1 MEMKTLPRLLVALSM
16 AASLS
21 LSGCGGGGSGTRPDG
36 NPGMTG
42 DPGDTGTGMTGD
54 PDTLTIGPGFFP
66 SSSAPVYASDTA
78 RLGEKATE
86 WFPPLTSVV
95 ERVYGGGTT
104 RPGPEPADS
113 FAIRGDGN
121 RGFELRLPDD
131 GEETIIP
138 VPVHAVEDGWIEY
151 RATSPDGDA
160 GVSLSTYGTLR
171 DENDGTQ
178 GQRHYRY
185 LHVLGGQFWETGE
198 PDERIRFMFGLRT
211 PADGVPVGTATYE
224 GHMSAH
230 SWSASDSS
238 FDARQRVYGD
248 LDLVADF
255 DAASLTGRID
265 GIRGTMP
272 GAASSTRVSWPD
284 TGLDIGN
291 GKIVNGQ
298 FTATL
303 TGYDTG
309 DGTTPQSSLDGFAGD
324 LVGEFYGPS
333 GEEVG
338 GVLTAV
344 REAAGTADGRVLQ
357 GHVVGRKA
365 FVASDTA
372 PLSAGVIRHD
382 YSGSS
387 PRTALQDADDSMT
400 ALALDANGDYRLTY
414 RLDGETRSVT
424 MTSDDWNTDWRA
436 YVKREGRSETWF
448 WPQYSGAAYMNV
460 VGWSGVT
467 YPDDAS
473 TDADTA
479 SYGHAVFGDRTAAG
493 QMPGSGTATYSGRTE
508 AHAWQP
514 SPGQGRAASS
524 NATRYRAD
532 LSLTANF
539 GQGTVGG
546 RATGVERRAPG
557 ESDYT
562 SVSGTLTF
570 GSGRITGNTLTATV
584 EGLGYSGSMEG
595 AFYGPGA
602 VEVGGVMQATHTDGR
617 LLHGWLAGEKD

>member
-1 MEMKTLPRLLVALSM
+1 
-16 AASLS
+16 
-21 LSGCGGGGSGTRPDG
+21 
-36 NPGMTG
+36 MTG
-42 DPGDTGTGMTGD
+42 DT
-54 PDTLTIGPGFFP
+54 DTLTIGPGFRP
-66 SSSAPVYASDTA
+66 SSSAPVYASDTT

-86 WFPPLTSVV
+86 WFPPLTAVV
-95 ERVYGGGTT
+95 YRADSGTT
-104 RPGPEPADS
+104 RAEAEPAVP
-113 FAIRGDGN
+113 FAIRSDGN
-121 RGFELRLPDD
+121 RGFEVLITDYND
-131 GEETIIP
+131 GEEMIIP
-138 VPVHAVEDGWIEY
+138 IPVHAVEDGWIEY
-151 RATSPDGDA
+151 ETTNDENTSRL
-160 GVSLSTYGTLR
+160 SLWTHETLR
-171 DENDGTQ
+171 DGNDGTQ
-178 GQRHYRY
+178 GLRDYRY
-185 LHVLGGQFWETGE
+185 LQVLGGQLLEPGE
-198 PDERIRFMFGLRT
+198 PDRTYTALMFGLRT
-211 PADGVPVGTATYE
+211 PADGLPDGTATYE

-238 FDARQRVYGD
+238 LSERQRVYGD

-284 TGLDIGN
+284 TGLAIGD

-309 DGTTPQSSLDGFAGD
+309 NGTTPQSSLDGFAGD

-344 REAAGTADGRVLQ
+344 REAAGTADGRVLT

-365 FVASDTA
+365 LVASDTA
-372 PLSAGVIRHD
+372 LLSAGVIRHD

-387 PRTALQDADDSMT
+387 PRTALQDANDSMT
-400 ALALDANGDYRLTY
+400 ALARDANGDYRLTY

-424 MTSDDWNTDWRA
+424 MTADDWNTDWRA

-460 VGWSGVT
+460 VGWSGGT

-473 TDADTA
+473 NDLDTT

-546 RATGVERRAPG
+546 RATGLERRAPG

-570 GSGRITGNTLTATV
+570 GSGRIAGNTLTTTV
-584 EGLGYSGSMEG
+584 EGLSYSGSMEG

>member
-1 MEMKTLPRLLVALSM
+1 MKVKTLPLFVALSM
-16 AASLS
+16 ATTLS
-21 LSGCGGGGSGTRPDG
+21 LSGCGGGSASTKPDG
-36 NPGMTG
+36 GTGSGMTG
-42 DPGDTGTGMTGD
+42 GTGGTGSGMIGDT
-54 PDTLTIGPGFFP
+54 DTLTIGPGFRP
-66 SSSAPVYASDTA
+66 SSSAPVYASDTT

-104 RPGPEPADS
+104 LPEAEQAGP
-113 FAIRGDGN
+113 FAIRADGN
-121 RGFELRLPDD
+121 RGFEVRFPDD
-131 GEETIIP
+131 FTIPLP
-138 VPVHAVEDGWIEY
+138 VSAVQDGWIEY
-151 RATSPDGDA
+151 RTPGDDGEWLEIWT
-160 GVSLSTYGTLR
+160 GTTLR
-171 DENDGTQ
+171 DENDGTR
-178 GQRHYRY
+178 GLRDYRY
-185 LHVLGGQFWETGE
+185 LHVFGGGAGTPNE
-198 PDERIRFMFGLRT
+198 PTERYRMVFGLRT
-211 PADGVPVGTATYE
+211 PAGGLPTGTATYE
-224 GHMSAH
+224 GSMSAQ

-238 FDARQRVYGD
+238 TSERQRVYGD

-265 GIRGTMP
+265 GVQGTMP
-272 GAASSTRVSWPD
+272 GAASSTRASWPD
-284 TGLDIGN
+284 TGLDIGD

-309 DGTTPQSSLDGFAGD
+309 DGTPPQSSLDGFAGD

-333 GEEVG
+333 GEELG

-344 REAAGTADGRVLQ
+344 REAAGTTDGRVLE
-357 GHVVGRKA
+357 GHVLGRKPL
-365 FVASDTA
+365 VASDTA
-372 PLSAGVIRHD
+372 PLAAGVIRHD

-400 ALALDANGDYRLTY
+400 ALARDANGDYRLTY

-424 MTSDDWNTDWRA
+424 MTADDWNTDWRA

-448 WPQYSGAAYMNV
+448 WPQYSNAVYMNV

-473 TDADTA
+473 TDADTT

-546 RATGVERRAPG
+546 QATGLERRAPG

-570 GSGRITGNTLTATV
+570 GSGRIAGNTLTTTV
-584 EGLGYSGSMEG
+584 EGLGYTGSMDG